1 MEKEKRA
8 KWESE
13 EGDDLL
19 DFGRFGKIVK
29 GIIVA
34 VMFTLAGLL
43 ALRFW
48 LHSYSPPAMRDL
60 IATDTLTEAYAAET
74 PPTAKTQQIRVKY
87 DDVNEGNFF
96 ADRLIVVD
104 ATGSLQIT
112 VRYNNSTLDKFAEKL
127 EGFDPAAEEPF
138 LYRIFA
144 CTGGEG
150 ENLVGDT
157 YTPEAYKDASLAM
170 YQYRRLAFDGVAFEG
185 VGWIRLEILRA
196 DTEEVVG
203 TILIY
208 ENHEDYNL
216 FEDYAVSGPV
226 K

>member
-1 MEKEKRA
+1 MKKEKRE
-8 KWESE
+8 KWEDQ
-13 EGDDLL
+13 EGDGSL

-29 GIIVA
+29 GTLVA

-48 LHSYSPPAMRDL
+48 LHSYYPPDMREML
-60 IATDTLTEAYAAET
+60 PTDVLVEAYAAEI
-74 PPTAKTQQIRVKY
+74 PLTAKTQEIRVKY

-96 ADRLIVVD
+96 ADHLIVVD

-127 EGFDPAAEEPF
+127 EGFDPAAEDPF

-150 ENLVGDT
+150 KDLVGDI
-157 YTPEAYKDASLAM
+157 YTPEAYRNASLAM
-170 YQYRRLAFDGVAFEG
+170 YQYRRLAFDGIDLEG
-185 VGWIRLEILRA
+185 VNWIRLEILRE

-216 FEDYAVSGPV
+216 FEEYTV
-226 K
+226 KELGN